1 MKAAPFETSNFDLAV
16 IKSGA
21 GCPVR
26 YTGPHQ
32 GVFRFES
39 MKFLALRASRENS
52 GGDGEGDVADAAL
65 RRFFA
70 LH

>member
-1 MKAAPFETSNFDLAV
+1 MKEAPFETGNFDLAV
-16 IKSGA
+16 TKFGA

-39 MKFLALRASRENS
+39 MKLSALKAAREKS
-52 GGDGEGDVADAAL
+52 AGEPDLTDAAL

>member
-1 MKAAPFETSNFDLAV
+1 MKEAPFETSNLDLAV
-16 IKSGA
+16 TKLGA

-39 MKFLALRASRENS
+39 MKLSALRAACEKS
-52 GGDGEGDVADAAL
+52 GGEADRADAAL
-65 RRFFA
+65 LRFFA
-70 LH
+70 LQ